1 MHPGPRFLPA
11 LGKDHPSRGRR
22 GRAVPFL
29 VPNNSQAEKAGA
41 PGVSGRSSRLA
52 RLTKGLAG
60 TVFLPLLLLPTLV
73 FSAPPPATH
82 SVTLM
87 WDSNPVSDAV
97 AGYRVYFG
105 TASGNYSGSV
115 VAAS

>member
-1 MHPGPRFLPA
+1 
-11 LGKDHPSRGRR
+11 
-22 GRAVPFL
+22 
-29 VPNNSQAEKAGA
+29 
-41 PGVSGRSSRLA
+41 
-52 RLTKGLAG
+52 
-60 TVFLPLLLLPTLV
+60 VFLPLLLLPTLV